1 MRTRGF
7 DKLWRWEVTDELE
20 LPDGRKLT
28 VTARR
33 LNKDS
38 KADRDRYAFGKA
50 RALKKKLEDPESDE
64 YKEFLLPAENLPREE
79 ILKALER
86 KERIQLVSQAQLE
99 FLSPSPSQNETDAT
113 TLTER
118 LEVMDEEDETLAGIE
133 EERTDWVE
141 TSLADSMA
149 ALAELSDEELVALAK
164 KTAADNAFQGEW
176 WTAYSDG
183 CLRLGIFVDNKPFF
197 KDWPTEADDDLK
209 ARLLELYRDA
219 DAAAF
224 DFSS

>member
-7 DKLWRWEVTDELE
+7 DKLWRWTVTDDLV
-20 LPDGRKLT
+20 LPDGKKMV

-33 LNKDS
+33 LNKES
-38 KADRDRYAFGKA
+38 KAERDRYAFEQA
-50 RALKKKLEDPESDE
+50 RALKKKLDDPESDE
-64 YKEFLLPAENLPREE
+64 YKEFILRAETLPRED
-79 ILKALER
+79 ILRALEN
-86 KERIQLVSQAQLE
+86 KERMQLVAQARLE
-99 FLSPSPSQNETDAT
+99 FLSPSPSQKETDVT
-113 TLTER
+113 TLSER
-118 LEVMDEEDETLAGIE
+118 LEAMDEEDETMAGIE

-141 TSLADSMA
+141 ATLAENMA
-149 ALAELSDEELVALAK
+149 ALEELSDDELVELAK

-176 WTAYSDG
+176 WTAYSDA

-197 KDWPTEADDDLK
+197 KDWPTEADDELK